1 MAKFNFETKMGVRL
15 SACISDSI
23 ENAWEWLSKTKQLTL
38 DQVKELYNIKKIN
51 NDD

>member
-1 MAKFNFETKMGVRL
+1 MAKFSFETKMGVKL
-15 SACISDSI
+15 STCTSDSI
-23 ENAWEWLSKTKQLTL
+23 ENAWEWLAKTKQLPL

>member
-1 MAKFNFETKMGVRL
+1 MPKFSFETKTGIKL
-15 SACISDSI
+15 TTCISESI
-23 ENAWEWLSKTKQLTL
+23 ENAWEWIAKTKQLTL